1 MPSNPVPLV
10 DILTVMSSSAA
21 MELVAV
27 SVKDV
32 PAFSAILEA
41 DDVRVIVGELSFSVI
56 VIVTDCV
63 PSSAASAPETP
74 EIATIPVS
82 FPS

>member
-1 MPSNPVPLV
+1 MV
-10 DILTVMSSSAA
+10 TVISSSATI
-21 MELVAV
+21 ELVAV
-27 SVKDV
+27 KVRDD
-32 PAFSAILEA
+32 PAFSVILEA

-63 PSSAASAPETP
+63 PSSVAEPPDTV
-74 EIATIPVS
+74 EIATTPVS